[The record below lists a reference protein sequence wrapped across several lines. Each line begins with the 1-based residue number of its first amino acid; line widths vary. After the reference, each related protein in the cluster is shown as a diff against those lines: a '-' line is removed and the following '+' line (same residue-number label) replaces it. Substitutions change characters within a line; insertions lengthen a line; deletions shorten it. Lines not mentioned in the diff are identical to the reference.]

1 MCITFLQSCLFLS
14 LKRCA
19 NYELLSSSDSTVK
32 LHILLK
38 ACMKPCSRSQNSDQI
53 LLKYCSHCGEV
64 KPRTSRAVRPHLQ
77 GSRNI
82 IGSRILATTYRGF
95 PSRVS
100 FSFFDSQ
107 TSNHHSRHLVMSGGC
122 PCVRVSSSW
131 KQTLDYLESLS
142 VAATMKL
149 LRDFHYGTK
158 NERTHVCRS
167 HLQTLEQRL
176 RLMTK
181 QLTEK
186 ILLKRIKITY
196 EYRFHLEHLK
206 INTTSMK
213 WFHQDSRFFH
223 LIDSLQ
229 LFQLQSMMMNKSRV
243 DTSMFCKKFIEKM
256 KYQKWKKNDSIILLS
271 IFDWIM
277 KESSWRL
284 IKNKL
289 NMYMWHQRND
299 LNITR
304 HDWLRIFMYIMLQQ
318 LIRQNLLYYVII
330 MTLRSNHEINLIA
343 FSYYI
348 KCMLKNYFVI
358 VKHLDVNVFDLLSDR
373 T

>member
-1 MCITFLQSCLFLS
+1 
-14 LKRCA
+14 
-19 NYELLSSSDSTVK
+19 
-32 LHILLK
+32 
-38 ACMKPCSRSQNSDQI
+38 
-53 LLKYCSHCGEV
+53 
-64 KPRTSRAVRPHLQ
+64 
-77 GSRNI
+77 
-82 IGSRILATTYRGF
+82 
-95 PSRVS
+95 
-100 FSFFDSQ
+100 
-107 TSNHHSRHLVMSGGC
+107 
-122 PCVRVSSSW
+122 
-131 KQTLDYLESLS
+131 
-142 VAATMKL
+142 
-149 LRDFHYGTK
+149 
-158 NERTHVCRS
+158 
-167 HLQTLEQRL
+167 
-176 RLMTK
+176 
-181 QLTEK
+181 
-186 ILLKRIKITY
+186 
-196 EYRFHLEHLK
+196 
-206 INTTSMK
+206 
-213 WFHQDSRFFH
+213 
-223 LIDSLQ
+223 
-229 LFQLQSMMMNKSRV
+229 MMMNKSRV

-256 KYQKWKKNDSIILLS
+256 KYQKWKKNDSIILLN

-373 T
+373 SKKTEQNTRICNLREWINQKWERDYFENALQNEAVMREDNEERASNWRFHSQRNYVRHCEKLT